1 MRLLL
6 LEAAFSSY
14 WFFVCLFQVLR
25 QVLDSMELLEEM
37 SAPGELT
44 LLASERVLLRELA
57 DTLEPFSEAWE
68 MVHGD
73 RLADT
78 ERLVSI
84 SLALP
89 CVLGLQKH
97 LSEMSTPNCPSLLA
111 GFSQALDSWLA
122 PILEEPFYI
131 VATILDPQF
140 KLTWSSNPDWHKQVL
155 LEEFSKHSPS
165 SCGSAET
172 QTDLSPQA
180 PQTPPTPSPSQ
191 VSSLPRPCRLF
202 SFIKQRPATQ
212 AKSLEQELQAYVCE
226 EPTDEEALQYW
237 RRRSIDFPLLAHIA
251 KKALTVPARG
261 TVVGSIFATADRC
274 LRPERGRVVPKNLET
289 LIYLKAN
296 YKLLWA

>member
-1 MRLLL
+1 M
-6 LEAAFSSY
+6 
-14 WFFVCLFQVLR
+14 LR
-25 QVLDSMELLEEM
+25 QLLDSVELLEEM

-44 LLASERVLLRELA
+44 LVGSERVLLRELA

-73 RLADT
+73 SDRH
-78 ERLVSI
+78 VSI

-111 GFSQALDSWLA
+111 GFSQVLDSWLA

-165 SCGSAET
+165 SCGPAET
-172 QTDLSPQA
+172 HTDLSPQA
-180 PQTPPTPSPSQ
+180 PQTPPAPSPSQ
-191 VSSLPRPCRLF
+191 APSLLRPCRLF

-237 RRRSIDFPLLAHIA
+237 RRRSVDFPLLAQVA
-251 KKALTVPARG
+251 KKALTVPAYG
-261 TVVGSIFATADRC
+261 TVVGSIFASADRC
-274 LRPERGRVVPKNLET
+274 LWPDRGRVVPKNLET

-296 YKLLWA
+296 YKLLWT